1 MLGYGIG
8 IIILNIGLYIVAPVV
23 LIMNIGK
30 RVNME
35 KTSENSCTS

>member
-8 IIILNIGLYIVAPVV
+8 IIILNLGLYIVAPVV
-23 LIMNIGK
+23 LIMKITK